1 MIPLR
6 DASRRLRRW
15 PVVTVGLI
23 AANAWVFW
31 LEL

>member
-1 MIPLR
+1 MGGMIPLG

-23 AANAWVFW
+23 VANVWVF
-31 LEL
+31 